1 MSEVKLLQD
10 AMDDLSLQ
18 NFELEN
24 LKDEIMAEIADRD
37 LEISQR
43 TDGLTESVWKKWLKW
58 KIPAGNNIIFKRQKD
73 LSSSL
78 TKTVDTFELTTSNF
92 IDTFQGQFDENKKE
106 RAEARDR

>member
-1 MSEVKLLQD
+1 MKRIRPLLQKLQVKYFDKVLDPNFLSKVKLLQD

-43 TDGLTESVWKKWLKW
+43 TDGLTGSV
-58 KIPAGNNIIFKRQKD
+58 
-73 LSSSL
+73 
-78 TKTVDTFELTTSNF
+78 
-92 IDTFQGQFDENKKE
+92 
-106 RAEARDR
+106 

>member
-1 MSEVKLLQD
+1 MRLSKCSESLKMKRIRPLLQKLQVKYFDKVLDPKFLTKVKLLQD

-43 TDGLTESVWKKWLKW
+43 TDGLTGSV
-58 KIPAGNNIIFKRQKD
+58 
-73 LSSSL
+73 
-78 TKTVDTFELTTSNF
+78 
-92 IDTFQGQFDENKKE
+92 
-106 RAEARDR
+106 

>member
-1 MSEVKLLQD
+1 MKRIRPVLQKLLVKYFDKVLDFKFWSKVKLLQD

-43 TDGLTESVWKKWLKW
+43 TDGLT
-58 KIPAGNNIIFKRQKD
+58 G
-73 LSSSL
+73 
-78 TKTVDTFELTTSNF
+78 T
-92 IDTFQGQFDENKKE
+92 G
-106 RAEARDR
+106 

>member
-1 MSEVKLLQD
+1 MKRIRPLLQKLQVKYFDKVLDPNFLSKVKLLQD

-43 TDGLTESVWKKWLKW
+43 TDGL
-58 KIPAGNNIIFKRQKD
+58 AG
-73 LSSSL
+73 S
-78 TKTVDTFELTTSNF
+78 
-92 IDTFQGQFDENKKE
+92 G
-106 RAEARDR
+106 

>member
-1 MSEVKLLQD
+1 MRLSKCSESLKMKPIRPLLQKLLSKYFDKVLALKFWSKAKLLQD

-43 TDGLTESVWKKWLKW
+43 TDGLAGSGWKKW
-58 KIPAGNNIIFKRQKD
+58 
-73 LSSSL
+73 
-78 TKTVDTFELTTSNF
+78 
-92 IDTFQGQFDENKKE
+92 
-106 RAEARDR
+106 

>member
-1 MSEVKLLQD
+1 MKRIRPLFQKLIVKGFEKVLTRKFLSKVKLLQD

-43 TDGLTESVWKKWLKW
+43 TDGLTGSV
-58 KIPAGNNIIFKRQKD
+58 
-73 LSSSL
+73 
-78 TKTVDTFELTTSNF
+78 
-92 IDTFQGQFDENKKE
+92 
-106 RAEARDR
+106 

>member
-1 MSEVKLLQD
+1 MKRIRPLFQKLIVKCFEKVLTRKFLSKVKLLQD

-43 TDGLTESVWKKWLKW
+43 TDGLT
-58 KIPAGNNIIFKRQKD
+58 G
-73 LSSSL
+73 
-78 TKTVDTFELTTSNF
+78 T
-92 IDTFQGQFDENKKE
+92 G
-106 RAEARDR
+106 

>member
-1 MSEVKLLQD
+1 MKRIRPLLQKLQVKYFDKVLDPKFLTKVKLLQD

-43 TDGLTESVWKKWLKW
+43 TDGLTGSVWKNEKNEKYQRE
-58 KIPAGNNIIFKRQKD
+58 II
-73 LSSSL
+73 
-78 TKTVDTFELTTSNF
+78 
-92 IDTFQGQFDENKKE
+92 
-106 RAEARDR
+106 